1 MTLSFQLGLKRIRKI
16 PQRPGFSQQLFVG
29 LALAVLAMVFWAF
42 PSLVQPSAGSSE
54 LDGLFYLPPDA
65 RSIAFHHQSLEK
77 ARVAQEV
84 LEGRK
89 TFGDAVAAFRQL
101 HAVGPQRGTILRFYR
116 PGCTEDE
123 ALRLNVVAFL
133 RSALREC
140 PEKAAQVERIE
151 QEMNRADAN
160 EPHS

>member
-1 MTLSFQLGLKRIRKI
+1 MTPSPQLGLKRISKI
-16 PQRPGFSQQLFVG
+16 LEQPDFSQQLVVG
-29 LALAVLAMVFWAF
+29 LTLAVLAMVLWAF
-42 PSLVQPSAGSSE
+42 PSLGQTGAGSNE
-54 LDGLFYLPPDA
+54 LDGRFYLPPDA
-65 RSIAFHHQSLEK
+65 RAIAFHHQSLEK

-89 TFGDAVAAFRQL
+89 TFGDAVAVFRQL

-123 ALRLNVVAFL
+123 ALRWNVVAFL
-133 RSALREC
+133 RSALRER

-151 QEMNRADAN
+151 QEMNLADVS